1 MRRLLLLVLLV
12 AAPAA
17 AHAQSSQ
24 FGVRGLGQPGRPF
37 SARTAGTAGAFGMF
51 DGESSLNPAALD
63 GTPTVVAAFTGVQ
76 GFRTVENPAGS
87 EALREARFPQIS
99 FTGPVRRFPMVLSL
113 SYSTYTNRDF
123 TLATADTLAIREVLV
138 PISDTLSSRGG
149 ISDLRFAGSYRVAPG
164 WSVGAAFHVLTGSSR
179 LAFDRTFADDSY
191 SPVSQGAEL
200 SYAGVGASIGTMR
213 QLGPTLAIAAMIRS
227 DGHVGVDRD
236 STRIAQ
242 IDLPFSF
249 GLGVRWRPSP
259 RLEVATQGL
268 LRTWS
273 GANSDLLDQGA
284 PGAKNTV
291 ELGVGAEFIG
301 DPRRPYR
308 RPLRVGARY
317 GTLPFPILGGP
328 QPKEFAASVG
338 TGARFAQQRG
348 GVDLAL
354 EYFKRTAGEYSENG
368 FLVTVGVAVRP

>member
-1 MRRLLLLVLLV
+1 MRRLLLFALLL

-24 FGVRGLGQPGRPF
+24 FGIRGLGQPGRPI
-37 SARTAGTAGAFGMF
+37 SARTAGTAGAFGLF

-76 GFRTVENPAGS
+76 GFRSVENPAGS
-87 EALREARFPQIS
+87 ESLREARFPQIS
-99 FTGPVRRFPMVLSL
+99 FAGPVRRFPMVLAL

-123 TLATADTLAIREVLV
+123 TLATADTLPIREVLV
-138 PISDTLSSRGG
+138 PVADTLASRGG

-191 SPVSQGAEL
+191 SPVSQNTEL
-200 SYAGVGASIGTMR
+200 SYAGVGASIGTVR
-213 QLGPTLAIAAMIRS
+213 QLGPAIAVAAMLRS
-227 DGHVGVDRD
+227 DGHVGVNRD

-242 IDLPFSF
+242 IDLPYSF
-249 GLGVRWRPSP
+249 GLGVRWRPNP
-259 RLEVATQGL
+259 RLEVATQGVV
-268 LRTWS
+268 RTWS
-273 GANSDLLDQGA
+273 GANSDLLDEGA
-284 PGAKNTV
+284 PGAKNAV
-291 ELGVGAEFIG
+291 EVALGAEYIG
-301 DPRRPYR
+301 DPRRPFR
-308 RPLRVGARY
+308 RPLRLGARY

-348 GVDLAL
+348 GVDVAL
-354 EYFKRTAGEYSENG
+354 EYFRRTAGAYSENG